1 MIRLLTREIKGSV
14 SQTTLFHPLPV
25 EKPVGRAPDEF
36 LQLCSRCV
44 DYLCARLTQNS
55 RLNPKLSPHRSCHDQ
70 NTAKAQHPCDG
81 EYDFLLTAR
90 HCVWHGDEHGL
101 SNQWISTCQSS
112 CNPVWKKTLCCCR
125 FPLKSLKHE
134 CYKVLSYAQIHM
146 LRE

>member
-1 MIRLLTREIKGSV
+1 MIKLLTREIKGSV

-44 DYLCARLTQNS
+44 DDLCARLTQNS

-70 NTAKAQHPCDG
+70 NTTKAEHPCDG

-90 HCVWHGDEHGL
+90 HCV
-101 SNQWISTCQSS
+101 
-112 CNPVWKKTLCCCR
+112 
-125 FPLKSLKHE
+125 
-134 CYKVLSYAQIHM
+134 
-146 LRE
+146 